1 MSTNEDKPFE
11 PGEVII
17 WNEEEYIVLGNYGNS
32 GTVKYNIESDNEK
45 IGSFYWNYCGL
56 IAERKTN

>member
-32 GTVKYNIESDNEK
+32 GTVTCAGEE
-45 IGSFYWNYCGL
+45 IGNFYWNYCGL
-56 IAERKTN
+56 IAERKTS

>member
-1 MSTNEDKPFE
+1 MSTNADKPFE

-17 WNEEEYIVLGNYGNS
+17 WCEEEYTVVANYGTS
-32 GTVKYNIESDNEK
+32 GTVKYNIPGADEHLGN
-45 IGSFYWNYCGL
+45 FYWNYCGT

>member
-1 MSTNEDKPFE
+1 MSTNEDKAFE

-17 WNEEEYIVLGNYGNS
+17 WCEEEYIVLENYGNS
-32 GTVKYNIESDNEK
+32 GNVKYNIEGDNEE
-45 IGSFYWNYCGL
+45 IGNFYWNYCGT